1 MPAAGGRNELHLFIS
16 TGRFRSFEDM
26 RAYIDPTYT
35 EDGDAL
41 PSAFMGEV
49 GLSDFEP
56 GCIEAIHRRHPAK
69 LATLLKGA
77 SYADQWLP
85 QLDGHRTADSAICVF
100 PPNWVRHPHRSSLE
114 YLGSY
119 QFEIVHPE
127 WFKRLIRGLEDEA

>member
-1 MPAAGGRNELHLFIS
+1 MPAAGGKKDLHLFIS

-26 RAYIDPTYT
+26 RAFIDPTYT

-56 GCIEAIHRRHPAK
+56 GCIEAIHRRHPTK
-69 LATLLKGA
+69 LATLLEGA

-85 QLDGHRTADSAICVF
+85 QLDGNRTADAAICVF
-100 PPNWVRHPHRSSLE
+100 PPNRLRHPHRSSLQ

-119 QFEIVHPE
+119 PFEIVHPE
-127 WFKRLIRGLEDEA
+127 WFKRLTRPDGGGR